1 MSLGQLLID
10 RELVTE
16 EQVEKASRRVRLA
29 GGSIADSLLALEF
42 ITRERLED
50 VLEEPPLSPE
60 TLDDTGLGE
69 QFLLNYTLRLLYVTG
84 VETVPEAAEYA
95 KLPARLLSELFEQL
109 QKRRMVEVLG
119 PSRLHASVL
128 RYALSDLGRER
139 AMESMGQCQ
148 YTGPVPVRLAE
159 YRVQVAKQALAHER
173 STPADLRRS
182 FQDLVLPQELLDN
195 LGPAIN
201 SGKAVLLYGGA
212 GNGKTSVAEGVGR
225 SFRQT
230 VYLPHAI
237 EVDGQIIRLFDP
249 AVHEPVEEEGAGEP
263 SLLRDAVEVDP
274 RWVKCRRP
282 IVMTGGE
289 LTIEMLDLSYDE
301 ISKFYEAPAHIKA
314 TGGVF
319 IIDDFGRQRCGTM
332 ELLNRWIL
340 PLERRVDYMTLHTG
354 MKLELPFDQ
363 MVVFSTNFPP
373 EELMDAAALRRI
385 NYKVQRAHAVS
396 GRARLPD
403 GRVLSAD
410 GADTGGLPS
419 KVHRRARDCSLQL
432 RVGPPAPD
440 ERPGEGSHPEPRG
453 RQGHDLHPDG
463 EGHLLRRLR
472 RAEGPPPFVGPN
484 PGGPFR
490 TSACGRTSSAP
501 ALGGWAE
508 VKRSP

>member
-10 RELVTE
+10 RDLVTE
-16 EQVEKASRRVRLA
+16 EQVERANRRMRVA
-29 GGSIADSLLALEF
+29 GGSLSESLLALEV

-50 VLEEPPLSPE
+50 VLEEPPLAPE
-60 TLDDTGLGE
+60 SLDDTGLGE
-69 QFLLNYTLRLLYVTG
+69 QFLLQYCLRLLYVTG
-84 VETVPEAAEYA
+84 VETVPEAADYA
-95 KLPARLLSELFEQL
+95 KLPARLVNELFEQL

-119 PSRLHASVL
+119 PSRIHASVL

-173 STPADLRRS
+173 STPADLRES
-182 FQDLVLPQELLDN
+182 FKDLVLPQSLLDN

-212 GNGKTSVAEGVGR
+212 GNGKTSVAEGIGR

-249 AVHEPVEEEGAGEP
+249 AVHDAVEEEGGAEP
-263 SLLRDAVEVDP
+263 SLLRDAVEVDQ

-340 PLERRVDYMTLHTG
+340 PLERRVDFMTLHTG

-373 EELMDAAALRRI
+373 NELMDEAALRRI
-385 NYKVQRAHAVS
+385 NYKVHVAPPTPEDFKEIYRRVVQAHGLTPFPDVLAYLMDEFFPESGLTPAGFHPKFIVEHVIARCHFESVQPRLTSDRVKEAVQNLVVGRGTTFTPMIKGISS
-396 GRARLPD
+396 G
-403 GRVLSAD
+403 G
-410 GADTGGLPS
+410 
-419 KVHRRARDCSLQL
+419 
-432 RVGPPAPD
+432 
-440 ERPGEGSHPEPRG
+440 
-453 RQGHDLHPDG
+453 
-463 EGHLLRRLR
+463 
-472 RAEGPPPFVGPN
+472 
-484 PGGPFR
+484 
-490 TSACGRTSSAP
+490 
-501 ALGGWAE
+501 
-508 VKRSP
+508 

>member
-16 EQVEKASRRVRLA
+16 KQVEEASRRVRLA

-50 VLEEPPLSPE
+50 VLEEPPLAPE
-60 TLDDTGLGE
+60 HLEDTGLGE
-69 QFLLNYTLRLLYVTG
+69 QFLLNYCLRLLYVTG

-173 STPADLRRS
+173 STPADLKRS
-182 FQDLVLPQELLDN
+182 FQDLVLPQDLLDN

-212 GNGKTSVAEGVGR
+212 GNGKTSVAEGIGR

-230 VYLPHAI
+230 VYLPYAI

-249 AVHEPVEEEGAGEP
+249 AVHDPVEDQSTGEP
-263 SLLRDAVEVDP
+263 SLLRDAVEIDP
-274 RWVKCRRP
+274 RWVK
-282 IVMTGGE
+282 
-289 LTIEMLDLSYDE
+289 
-301 ISKFYEAPAHIKA
+301 
-314 TGGVF
+314 
-319 IIDDFGRQRCGTM
+319 
-332 ELLNRWIL
+332 
-340 PLERRVDYMTLHTG
+340 
-354 MKLELPFDQ
+354 
-363 MVVFSTNFPP
+363 
-373 EELMDAAALRRI
+373 
-385 NYKVQRAHAVS
+385 
-396 GRARLPD
+396 
-403 GRVLSAD
+403 
-410 GADTGGLPS
+410 
-419 KVHRRARDCSLQL
+419 
-432 RVGPPAPD
+432 
-440 ERPGEGSHPEPRG
+440 
-453 RQGHDLHPDG
+453 
-463 EGHLLRRLR
+463 
-472 RAEGPPPFVGPN
+472 RAEKPHCGWLGEPFI
-484 PGGPFR
+484 
-490 TSACGRTSSAP
+490 
-501 ALGGWAE
+501 
-508 VKRSP
+508 